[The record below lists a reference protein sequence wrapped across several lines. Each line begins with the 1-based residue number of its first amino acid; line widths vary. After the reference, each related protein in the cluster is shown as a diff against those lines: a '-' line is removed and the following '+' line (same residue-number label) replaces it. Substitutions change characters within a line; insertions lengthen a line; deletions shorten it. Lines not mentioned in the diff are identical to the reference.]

1 MWSTVFTIFASL
13 FGVWAVFK
21 YILLIEMRIDAN
33 TFKTLYDLCKEQKKI
48 ILHEEFVVDN
58 RHPATFSAFCFFKG
72 CPWFYI
78 DRNERLMQAG
88 YHGKDHVTI
97 ITCFRWKYKKLKSY
111 LNLKLKEMQLHTLG
125 VPVELMLPWSTD
137 KIGSLKEDPKEPVLE
152 DYLWKDFDKE
162 VHEVASG
169 IRAKTS
175 GLFYGPPGNGKTS
188 YIKYLATKYRLPV
201 MIFTLD
207 PDWNNHDLL
216 LIFSQIP
223 KKCIVLFEDFDNY
236 FDKRK
241 CIMGNEGNRTI
252 KFTFD
257 IILNGLD
264 GVYNT
269 YENVV
274 FIMTVNDISKVD
286 SALKNRPSRFK
297 YTRFFGNPG
306 LEVRSK
312 LLPLHWAEK
321 SNGLNL
327 DQIFRLKEY
336 FEKNFSFEDSI
347 SMLEKDFSK
356 EDIEKVAHERFVK
369 RQQLGIQSSPQED
382 WNFAV
387 EKLRSE

>member
-1 MWSTVFTIFASL
+1 MWSTIFTIIAS
-13 FGVWAVFK
+13 FVGVWAVFK

-33 TFKTLYDLCKEQKKI
+33 TFKTLYDLCKNQKKI
-48 ILHEEFVVDN
+48 ILHEEFVIDS
-58 RHPATFSAFCFFKG
+58 RHPNIFSAFCFFKG
-72 CPWFYI
+72 SPWFYI

-88 YHGKDHVTI
+88 YHGKDHVTM
-97 ITCFRWKYKKLKSY
+97 ITCFRWNYNKLKDY
-111 LNLKLKEMQLHTLG
+111 LNLKLKEMQLHSLG

-137 KIGSLKEDPKEPVLE
+137 KIGSLKEDPKEPIID

-162 VHEVASG
+162 VAEVVNNSRKKSSALLY
-169 IRAKTS
+169 
-175 GLFYGPPGNGKTS
+175 GLPGNGKTS
-188 YIKYLATKYRLPV
+188 FIKYLAIKYRLPV

-241 CIMGNEGNRTI
+241 CIMGSEANRNI

-269 YENVV
+269 YEKVV

-286 SALKNRPSRFK
+286 SAIKNRPSRFK
-297 YTRFFGNPG
+297 FTRCFGNPSF
-306 LEVRSK
+306 EVRCK
-312 LLPLHWAEK
+312 LLPKDWAEK

-336 FEKNFSFEDSI
+336 FENSFSFEEAI
-347 SMLEKDFSK
+347 SMLEKDFNK
-356 EDIEKVAHERFVK
+356 EDIEKVAHDRFLK
-369 RQQLGIQSSPQED
+369 RQQLGIINTSED
-382 WNFAV
+382 DWSFAL
-387 EKLRSE
+387 EKLRGE